1 MEPRIP
7 ERFRERYLPVVDDP
21 EAFLAC
27 LGTLTPKSFRV
38 NTLKSSIAE
47 VQARFA
53 GYGIGI
59 RQASWCPEAFVSEVP
74 ELGGTLE
81 HFLGSIYI
89 QELASM
95 LPPVLVRKE
104 LESARMVLDA
114 CAAPG
119 SKTTQ
124 MAAMMQNRG
133 LIVANDIDYSRIRA
147 LKFNMEKTGTINTMI
162 TNQNLLH
169 FPAALQFDVVLLD
182 APCSGEGTIRKTDSV
197 LQGWSERVIEGH
209 AQLQKQLIV
218 KAYDLLAP
226 GGVMVYS
233 TCTLAPEEN
242 EAVVDTLL
250 SERKEARLEN
260 LSVPGLRLSPAIME
274 WKGRKYDD
282 ELSKVA
288 RVWPH
293 HNDTDGF
300 FVALVGK

>member
-1 MEPRIP
+1 MKPRIP

-21 EAFLAC
+21 YAFLAC
-27 LGTLTPKSFRV
+27 LGQLTPKSFRV
-38 NTLKSSIAE
+38 NTLKSSVSE
-47 VQARFA
+47 VQARFG

-59 RQASWCPEAFVSEVP
+59 RHMSWCPEAFVSELP
-74 ELGGTLE
+74 EIGGTLE
-81 HFLGSIYI
+81 HFLGSIYL

-104 LESARMVLDA
+104 LETSRLVLDA

-124 MAAMMQNRG
+124 MAAIMQNKG
-133 LIVANDIDYSRIRA
+133 MIVANDIDYSRIRA
-147 LKFNMEKTGTINTMI
+147 LKFNLEKTGTVNTII

-169 FPAALQFDVVLLD
+169 FPAQLQFDVVLVD

-197 LQGWSERVIEGH
+197 LQEWSERVIDGH
-209 AQLQKQLIV
+209 SQRQKQLIV
-218 KAYDLLAP
+218 KAFDLLAP
-226 GGVMVYS
+226 CGVMVYS
-233 TCTLAPEEN
+233 TCTFAPEEN

-250 SERKEARLEN
+250 RERKDAKLEKV
-260 LSVPGLRLSPAIME
+260 SVPGFRLSPAIME
-274 WKGRKYDD
+274 WKGTRFSEEVD
-282 ELSKVA
+282 KVA

-300 FVALVGK
+300 FLAMVRK

>member
-1 MEPRIP
+1 MEIKIP

-21 EAFLAC
+21 DAFLAC

-38 NTLKSSIAE
+38 NTLKSSIAD
-47 VQARFA
+47 VQERFA

-59 RQASWCPEAFVSEVP
+59 RQASWYPEAFVSDVP

-81 HFLGSIYI
+81 HFLGAIYL

-104 LESARMVLDA
+104 LEAAGLVLDA

-124 MAAMMQNRG
+124 MAAMMHNKG

-147 LKFNMEKTGTINTMI
+147 LKFNMEKTGTVNTMI

-169 FPAALQFDVVLLD
+169 FPAQLQFDVVLLD

-197 LQGWSERVIEGH
+197 LQGWSERVIDRHSG
-209 AQLQKQLIV
+209 LQKQLIV
-218 KAYDLLAP
+218 KAFDLLAP

-242 EAVVDTLL
+242 EEVVDTLL
-250 SERKEARLEN
+250 TERKDARLEPV
-260 LSVPGLRLSPAIME
+260 SVPGFRLSPAIME
-274 WKGRKYDD
+274 WEGRRFS
-282 ELSKVA
+282 EPVAKVA

-300 FVALVGK
+300 FLALVRK

>member
-7 ERFRERYLPVVDDP
+7 ARFRERYLPVVDDQD
-21 EAFLAC
+21 AFLAC
-27 LGTLTPKSFRV
+27 LGELTPKSFRV
-38 NTLKSSIAE
+38 NTLKSSAAE
-47 VQARFA
+47 VQKRFA

-59 RQASWCPEAFVSEVP
+59 RQMGWCPEAFVSDVP
-74 ELGGTLE
+74 EIGGTLE
-81 HFLGSIYI
+81 HFLGSIYL

-95 LPPVLVRKE
+95 LPPILVKKE
-104 LESARMVLDA
+104 LETARFVLDA

-124 MAAMMQNRG
+124 MAAIMRNRG
-133 LIVANDIDYSRIRA
+133 IIVANDIDYSRIRA
-147 LKFNMEKTGTINTMI
+147 LKFNLEKTGTVNTII

-169 FPAALQFDVVLLD
+169 FPGQLQFDVVLLD

-209 AQLQKQLIV
+209 SQQQKQLIV
-218 KAYDLLAP
+218 KAFDLVAP

-242 EAVVDTLL
+242 ENVVDTLL
-250 SERKEARLEN
+250 RERKEARLEKV
-260 LSVPGLRLSPAIME
+260 SVPGFRLSPAVME
-274 WKGRKYDD
+274 WQGTKFNG
-282 ELSKVA
+282 EVSKTA

-293 HNDTDGF
+293 HNNTDGF
-300 FVALVGK
+300 FLAMVRK

>member
-7 ERFRERYLPVVDDP
+7 ERFKERYLPLADDP
-21 EAFLAC
+21 DAFLAC
-27 LGTLTPKSFRV
+27 LGRLTPKSFRV
-38 NTLKSSIAE
+38 NTLKSSVAE
-47 VQARFA
+47 VQGRFA
-53 GYGIGI
+53 GYGIGV
-59 RQASWCPEAFVSEVP
+59 RQTGWCPEAFTSDVP
-74 ELGGTLE
+74 EIGGTLE
-81 HFLGSIYI
+81 HFTGAIYL

-104 LESARMVLDA
+104 LETARLVLDG

-124 MAAMMQNRG
+124 MAAMMRNKG
-133 LIVANDIDYSRIRA
+133 MIVANDVDYSRIRA
-147 LKFNMEKTGTINTMI
+147 LKFNLEKTGTINTII

-169 FPAALQFDVVLLD
+169 FPAQPQFDVVLVD

-197 LQGWSERVIEGH
+197 LQEWSERVIEGH
-209 AQLQKQLIV
+209 SQRQKQLIA
-218 KAYDLLAP
+218 KAFDLLSP

-242 EAVVDTLL
+242 ELVVDTLL
-250 SERKEARLEN
+250 RERKDARLEKV
-260 LSVPGLRLSPAIME
+260 SVPGFRLSPAVME
-274 WKGRKYDD
+274 WNGTKFS
-282 ELSKVA
+282 EEVAKVA

-300 FVALVGK
+300 FLAMVRK